1 MEQMEKKKGKV
12 LVLDDEQIVLDS
24 VTRVLQDSYEVE
36 TSARPDLAV
45 EALKRDDFDVLI
57 TDLKMP
63 GMDGLQ
69 AMEAMAEVDPDL
81 SVIMITA
88 YATVD
93 SAVKAMK
100 LGAVDYLK
108 KPFTPEQLEDLI
120 DKVMEERKSRFE
132 RRYRGDAFEEVKT
145 AISSTLNLKEVLD
158 LIVQGV
164 VKVMKVKG
172 SSLSLLDKNREKL
185 RIFASHGLSKNYT
198 DKGPIDASRSLA
210 ETIMEGK
217 HTWVRDAA
225 ADPRVQYPKEAMR
238 EGIASILSVPL
249 IVRNKVIGALRVYTS
264 EPREFTEEEINFLF
278 GFAEQVAMAIDNAR
292 SYEDVKDE
300 YEALRDDLWDYFDRG
315 GWL

>member
-1 MEQMEKKKGKV
+1 MEKKNGKI

-24 VTRVLQDSYEVE
+24 VSRILEEEHYEVK
-36 TSARPDLAV
+36 TARSGGEAV
-45 EALKRDDFDVLI
+45 NMLKGGGFDVLI

-69 AMEAMAEVDPDL
+69 AMEALAEVDPDL
-81 SVIMITA
+81 SMIMATA
-88 YATVD
+88 YSTVD

-100 LGAVDYLK
+100 LGAVDYIR
-108 KPFTPEQLEDLI
+108 KPFTPDQLTELVN
-120 DKVMEERKSRFE
+120 KVMGDRKIRFE
-132 RRYRGDAFEEVKT
+132 KRYREDTFEELKK

-172 SSLSLLDKNREKL
+172 STLSLMDKNREKL
-185 RIFASHGLSKNYT
+185 RIFAHHGLSANYV
-198 DKGPIDASRSLA
+198 DKGLLDSSKSIG
-210 ETIMEGK
+210 ETVANGK
-217 HTWVRDAA
+217 HAWVEDATT
-225 ADPRVQYPKEAMR
+225 DPRVQYPQEARR

-264 EPREFTEEEINFLF
+264 DPRRFSDEETRFLY
-278 GFAEQVAMAIDNAR
+278 GFAEQVALAVENAR

-300 YEALRDDLWDYFDRG
+300 YEAMRDDLWEFMDKQ